1 MHHWSIVEEASEA
14 DLAVLIEGVIRY
26 GRSLAVGGDARPIAC
41 FVRDERDIV
50 AGASGRTEFNRL
62 FVGYLWVDETLRSR
76 GLGSKVLSKLEMA
89 ASKRGCI
96 DALIETLNDRTAQ
109 LYARLGYRQ
118 VAKIPRY
125 VGSFTRHVL
134 VKSIAGACVEI
145 GA

>member
-1 MHHWSIVEEASEA
+1 MHHWSVVEEASEA
-14 DLAVLIEGVIRY
+14 DLAVLSEGVVRY
-26 GRSLAVGGDARPIAC
+26 GRALAVGGDARPIAC
-41 FVRDERDIV
+41 FVRDGQDIV

-62 FVGYLWVDETLRSR
+62 FIGYLWVAEHLRSQ
-76 GLGSKVLSKLEMA
+76 GLGSEVLSKLEMA
-89 ASKRGCI
+89 ASKRGCA
-96 DALIETLNDRTAQ
+96 DAMIETLNDRAAQ

-134 VKSIAGACVEI
+134 VKSLAGGCGEN